1 MIRTYVDANLLI
13 TAFRGNDAGVAAALE
28 VLDDAQRVFV
38 ASAFLRPE
46 ILRKPLFYQRHD
58 EVRFMEAFC
67 ACVSD
72 WAVIDDALVQQ
83 ALSLA
88 AQHDLGAM
96 DALHIAAALA
106 SQVEEFITLEEA
118 SKPICR
124 VPGLRVISLHPDS
137 FWGNNKKPIG

>member
-13 TAFRGNDAGVAAALE
+13 TAFRGNDAGVVAALA
-28 VLDDAQRVFV
+28 VLDDARRVFV
-38 ASAFLRPE
+38 ASAFLRLE

-67 ACVSD
+67 ARVND
-72 WAVIDDALVQQ
+72 WVPIDDALVQQ

-88 AQHDLGAM
+88 AHHDLGAM
-96 DALHIAAALA
+96 DALHIAAALTG
-106 SQVEEFITLEEA
+106 QVEEFVTLEKA

-124 VPGLRVISLHPDS
+124 VTGLRVISLHPESLRGED
-137 FWGNNKKPIG
+137 GQ

>member
-13 TAFRGNDAGVAAALE
+13 TAFRGNDAGVTAALE
-28 VLDDAQRVFV
+28 VLDDARRVFI
-38 ASAFLRPE
+38 ASAFLRLE

-67 ACVSD
+67 ARVND
-72 WAVIDDALVQQ
+72 WVPIDDALVQQ

-88 AQHDLGAM
+88 ARHDLGAM
-96 DALHIAAALA
+96 DALHIAAALTG
-106 SQVEEFITLEEA
+106 QVEEFVTLEKT

-124 VPGLRVISLHPDS
+124 VPGLRVISLHPESPRNED
-137 FWGNNKKPIG
+137 GR

>member
-13 TAFRGNDAGVAAALE
+13 TAFRGNDAGVAAAIQM
-28 VLDDAQRVFV
+28 LDDARRVWV
-38 ASAFLRPE
+38 SSAFLRLE

-58 EVRFMEAFC
+58 EVRFMEAFF
-67 ACVSD
+67 AQVND
-72 WAVIDDALVQQ
+72 WVVIDDALVQQ

-96 DALHIAAALA
+96 DALHIAAALTG
-106 SQVEEFITLEEA
+106 QVEEFVTLEKA

-124 VPGLRVISLHPDS
+124 VPGLRAISLHS
-137 FWGNNKKPIG
+137 ESLRGEESQ

>member
-13 TAFRGNDAGVAAALE
+13 TAFRGNDAGVAAAIQI
-28 VLDDAQRVFV
+28 LDDARRVWV
-38 ASAFLRPE
+38 SSAFLRLE

-58 EVRFMEAFC
+58 EVRFMEAFF
-67 ACVSD
+67 ARVND
-72 WAVIDDALVQQ
+72 WVAIDDALVQQ

-96 DALHIAAALA
+96 DALHIAAALTG
-106 SQVEEFITLEEA
+106 QVEEFVTLEKA

-124 VPGLRVISLHPDS
+124 VPGLRVISLHS
-137 FWGNNKKPIG
+137 ESLRGEEGQ